1 LLTRTRENSEVEN
14 LSRRKI
20 QGYFLELKSSK
31 FPILQ
36 GILPII
42 RSRVP
47 TDIIAGLTLAALAIP
62 EVMGYARIA
71 GTPVITGLYTLLV
84 PLALFACLGSSRHL
98 VVGADSATAAVLA
111 SGLIGIAAIGSPEYL
126 AYASLLAL
134 MAAVLLIIARLV
146 KLGFLADFLSRTV
159 LVGFLTGVGFQV
171 AIAEIPGILGLPGRV
186 GRLSDP
192 MQGLVQD
199 VLQISQTNL
208 YTLAISIGV
217 ILVILGAGRI
227 SKKMPGPLIA
237 VIGAIV
243 VSSVFNL
250 PAHGVSVLG
259 TIPSGLPV
267 IGLPRISLSL
277 SLIEGLFPIAFS
289 MFIIILT
296 QSAATSQA
304 YATRYN
310 EHFDENLDLIGLG
323 VANVGAALSGTF
335 VVNGSPTKTQMVDS
349 AGSRSQLAQ
358 LTTVAVVVA
367 VLLFLTGPLT
377 YMPTAV
383 LAAVVFLIGKQLIDV
398 KGMHRILIERPA
410 EFWVA
415 LITAGVVFFV
425 GVEQGILIAI
435 LLSLVAHTRH
445 GYRPKN
451 DVLSMD
457 AAGNR
462 LPVPITTH
470 AQFLPGLIVYRFNH
484 SMYYANTDLF
494 LEQVLDLV
502 NGAQPPLSWFCL
514 DAIAVD
520 DVDFSAAATLREIC
534 GLLKEKGIRF
544 VLLAVAENVRVELDR
559 SGITDLIG
567 QDSFFNRIYDLESV
581 YKLTLTK

>member
-1 LLTRTRENSEVEN
+1 MDK

-20 QGYFLELKSSK
+20 QDYFFYKSTKELK
-31 FPILQ
+31 FPIFQ

-47 TDIIAGLTLAALAIP
+47 LDIIAGFTLAALAIP

-134 MAAVLLIIARLV
+134 MTAALLILARLV

-171 AIAEIPGILGLPGRV
+171 AIAEISGILGLPGR
-186 GRLSDP
+186 GDSLNNP
-192 MQGLVQD
+192 IQGLVHD
-199 VLQISQTNL
+199 VLQLSQTNL
-208 YTLAISIGV
+208 YTLAVSIGV
-217 ILVILGAGRI
+217 ILIILGARRI
-227 SKKMPGPLIA
+227 SKKIPGPLIA
-237 VIGAIV
+237 VIGAVV

-250 PAHGVSVLG
+250 SSHGVSVLG
-259 TIPSGLPV
+259 SIPSGLPV
-267 IGLPRISLSL
+267 MGLPRIGLSL
-277 SLIEGLFPIAFS
+277 GRIEGLFPIAFS

-304 YATRYN
+304 YAARYN
-310 EHFDENLDLIGLG
+310 EHFDENSDLIGLG
-323 VANVGAALSGTF
+323 VANLGAALSGTF

-349 AGSRSQLAQ
+349 AGSSSQLAQ
-358 LTTVAVVVA
+358 LTTVAVVAA
-367 VLLFLTGPLT
+367 VLLFLTGPLA
-377 YMPTAV
+377 YLPTAV
-383 LAAVVFLIGKQLIDV
+383 LASVVFLIGKELIDV
-398 KGMHRILIERPA
+398 KGMRQIFVERPA

-445 GYRPKN
+445 GYRPQN

-457 AAGNR
+457 AGGNR
-462 LPVPITTH
+462 SPVPITTH
-470 AQFLPGLIVYRFNH
+470 AQLLPGLMVYRFNH

-494 LEQVLDLV
+494 SKEVHELITE
-502 NGAQPPLSWFCL
+502 AQPPLSWFCL

-520 DVDFSAAATLREIC
+520 DVDFSAAATLRETC
-534 GLLKEKGIRF
+534 ALLKQRGIRF
-544 VLLAVAENVRVELDR
+544 VLLAVEENVRVELDR

-567 QDSFFNRIYDLESV
+567 KDSFFNRLYDLESA
-581 YKLTLTK
+581 YKAIAKQS